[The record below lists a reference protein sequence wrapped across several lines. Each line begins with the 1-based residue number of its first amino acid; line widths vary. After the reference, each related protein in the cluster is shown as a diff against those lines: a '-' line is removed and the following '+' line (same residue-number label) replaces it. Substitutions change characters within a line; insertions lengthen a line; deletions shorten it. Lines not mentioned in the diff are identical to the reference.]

1 MKIFLPIFLLFASLS
16 FADYSN
22 HPEAKDLIDSLIKD
36 HNFEREYVV
45 EVLKAAQK
53 KDNILKSMSSPA
65 EFTWTWDIREF
76 YDLEGLWGETTLTQ
90 TPE

>member
-22 HPEAKDLIDSLIKD
+22 HPEAKDLVDSLVKD

-53 KDNILKSMSSPA
+53 KDNILKSLSL
-65 EFTWTWDIREF
+65 IHI
-76 YDLEGLWGETTLTQ
+76 
-90 TPE
+90 